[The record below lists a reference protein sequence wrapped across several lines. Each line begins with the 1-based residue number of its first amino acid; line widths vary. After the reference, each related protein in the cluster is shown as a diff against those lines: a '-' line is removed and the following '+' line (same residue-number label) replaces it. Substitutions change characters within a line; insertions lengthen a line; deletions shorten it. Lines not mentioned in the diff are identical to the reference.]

1 MTANINGDV
10 SGFDLHFS
18 LNSLNTLNATED
30 RHFWSVV
37 KQRLIASLIKHY
49 KPKKPLRIIDVGC
62 GNGSL
67 LRQLERAFPTAVLA
81 GIDGYAQA
89 LSHCRKRS
97 MHATLIQE
105 DILHLERLPASEP
118 FDVAILADVLEHCD
132 EPERVL
138 LGVRSILAKD
148 GIVIAT
154 VPASMLLWSD
164 RDVFLGHRKR
174 YNRSEFEALF
184 RESGFQVLRSN
195 YAFCYLYP
203 PTLFFRRVWSRWHK
217 KEGKAIEETELREIP
232 ILNVILRW
240 LGLAEITLSLYAP
253 LPFGTSTYCVAR
265 LT

>member
-1 MTANINGDV
+1 M
-10 SGFDLHFS
+10 
-18 LNSLNTLNATED
+18 
-30 RHFWSVV
+30 V

-97 MHATLIQE
+97 THATLIQE

-138 LGVRSILAKD
+138 RGVRSILAKD

-184 RESGFQVLRSN
+184 RESGLQVLRSN
-195 YAFCYLYP
+195 YAFFYLYIP
-203 PTLFFRRVWSRWHK
+203 AFFFRK
-217 KEGKAIEETELREIP
+217 
-232 ILNVILRW
+232 IL
-240 LGLAEITLSLYAP
+240 AP
-253 LPFGTSTYCVAR
+253 FTRRSGQ
-265 LT
+265 